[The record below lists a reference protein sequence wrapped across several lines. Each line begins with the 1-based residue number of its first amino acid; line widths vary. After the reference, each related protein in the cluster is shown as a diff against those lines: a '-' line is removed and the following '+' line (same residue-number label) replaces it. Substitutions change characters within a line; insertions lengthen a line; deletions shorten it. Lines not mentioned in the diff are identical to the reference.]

1 MEKNRIRTDVTWLC
15 KVTVLNFDAYTWKQ
29 PSEAKTQRF
38 TLDRWKYRSTSL
50 YVSGVS
56 INQKQQRLVKSSVYL
71 QVRYKA
77 LKEGIKR
84 VPFSEEGDLR
94 QRQTSTKAIK
104 FNLL

>member
-1 MEKNRIRTDVTWLC
+1 MEKYRIRTDVTWLC
-15 KVTVLNFDAYTWKQ
+15 EVTVLNVDAYTWKQ

-38 TLDRWKYRSTSL
+38 TLDRWKYRSRSL

-77 LKEGIKR
+77 LKEGLKR
-84 VPFSEEGDLR
+84 VSFSEEGDLR
-94 QRQTSTKAIK
+94 QRQTSKKAIK

>member
-15 KVTVLNFDAYTWKQ
+15 EVTVLNVDAYTWKQ

-38 TLDRWKYRSTSL
+38 TLDRWKYRSRSL
-50 YVSGVS
+50 YVSGVL

-77 LKEGIKR
+77 LKEGLKR

>member
-56 INQKQQRLVKSSVYL
+56 INQKQQRLVKGSEHIYL
-71 QVRYKA
+71 
-77 LKEGIKR
+77 LEIKH
-84 VPFSEEGDLR
+84 SKKSL
-94 QRQTSTKAIK
+94 
-104 FNLL
+104 